1 MCLSDREK
9 EIDAIDLELFRLI
22 RRSDELGPRGVQLA
36 AAIRRARRLSF
47 ALLPLARQRAC
58 EGGPEAWASG
68 L

>member
-22 RRSDELGPRGVQLA
+22 RRSDELGPRGAELA

-47 ALLPLARQRAC
+47 KLLPLERQRVYE
-58 EGGPEAWASG
+58 EG